1 MVLIDRKF
9 KIQYFNFFPLH
20 ILVGRI
26 NYHHHHMYI
35 YIYIY
40 IYDKLSLEVGEEG
53 IEPLFSLK
61 RRPFNGTKLQGS

>member
-9 KIQYFNFFPLH
+9 KIQYISFFPLH

-26 NYHHHHMYI
+26 NYHHQYI

-40 IYDKLSLEVGEEG
+40 IHTHIYDKLLQEVGEWG
-53 IEPLFSLK
+53 FEP
-61 RRPFNGTKLQGS
+61 